1 VGPGRLGTNPFWQRS
16 HQSTSSPFETLNKGM
31 KKKLKYRSKRCREA
45 VAWPQRGQVTGRSS
59 SRVRL
64 GWMPAMMNMGEISR

>member
-1 VGPGRLGTNPFWQRS
+1 L
-16 HQSTSSPFETLNKGM
+16 ETLNKGM
-31 KKKLKYRSKRCREA
+31 KKKLKYRSKRSRWA
-45 VAWPQRGQVTGRSS
+45 VIRPQRGQVTGRSS